1 MADLA
6 PVLPAPSLATNAT
19 VLDPYAAVWSS
30 YKDGCF
36 ERAAAQSG
44 YQNQT
49 LAQIECFGELLNV
62 TDTPSIYTF
71 KNYTGQY
78 QGLGCTDC
86 LARSALIITV
96 GLLLAL
102 TRSDSLA
109 LRASFEF
116 TTGMMANVT
125 YSQRFRF
132 PGVYHF
138 CTVPEGSYDV
148 FLFAS
153 LSLLAS
159 CFLFGKLSTVWVLVT
174 GCLLA
179 TLNYFVNLLQIGG
192 YCQDDK

>member
-19 VLDPYAAVWSS
+19 VLNPHAAVWSS

-49 LAQIECFGELLNV
+49 LAQIQCFGKLLNV
-62 TDTPSIYTF
+62 TDIPSIYSF
-71 KNYTGQY
+71 QDYTGQY

-86 LARSALIITV
+86 LARSALISTM
-96 GLLLAL
+96 GL
-102 TRSDSLA
+102 SLA
-109 LRASFEF
+109 RAVRSFEF
-116 TTGMMANVT
+116 TTGVMANVT

-138 CTVPEGSYDV
+138 CTVPEEGYDA

-153 LSLLAS
+153 LALLAS
-159 CFLFGKLSTVWVLVT
+159 CFLFGKLSTVWVLIT

-192 YCQDDK
+192 YCQDDE